1 MINIHADNLNNPE
14 GREGKELSVTQTI
27 MYAIQLDSKFTK
39 CNVLIRYSRVI
50 VENDSQNSDLSNK
63 VIPFSKKGKSRLR
76 G

>member
-14 GREGKELSVTQTI
+14 GREGKELSFTQII
-27 MYAIQLDSKFTK
+27 MYAIQIDSKFTK
-39 CNVLIRYSRVI
+39 CNVLIRYSRMT